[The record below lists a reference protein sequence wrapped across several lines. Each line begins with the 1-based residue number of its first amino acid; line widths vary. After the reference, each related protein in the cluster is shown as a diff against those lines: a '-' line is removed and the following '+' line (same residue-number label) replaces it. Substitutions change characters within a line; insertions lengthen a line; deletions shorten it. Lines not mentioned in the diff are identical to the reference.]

1 MVQRTVALSFV
12 QEGKKCRV
20 KAIEAGRGLVRRLR
34 EMGFN
39 ENVVVEVV
47 KSNGIRGVIVQLNNS
62 RFALSRGMSMKIIVE
77 EL

>member
-1 MVQRTVALSFV
+1 MVQRTVPLSFV
-12 QEGKKCRV
+12 QEGRKCRV
-20 KAIEAGRGLVRRLR
+20 KAIQAGRGLARRLN

-47 KSNGIRGVIVQLNNS
+47 KSNGVGGVIVQLNDS
-62 RFALSRGMSMKIIVE
+62 RFALSRGMAMKIIVE